1 MSASD
6 GAVSSATALRVAA
19 SLARYERHVRR
30 LVASWLDMDLY
41 LHVSQEIDEIRQDCM
56 LVPQLSLPWTAL
68 LISHADLVHA
78 LWRSGE
84 APRPAPDEE
93 VTLQL
98 QQHLASVDRLARVCL
113 RLAATAAAGSD
124 AAG

>member
-6 GAVSSATALRVAA
+6 GALLAATAMRVAGN
-19 SLARYERHVRR
+19 LARYERHVRR

-41 LHVSQEIDEIRQDCM
+41 LNVSQEIDEIRHDCVQ
-56 LVPQLSLPWTAL
+56 VPQLSLPWTAL

-84 APRPAPDEE
+84 AHRGGPTEE
-93 VTLQL
+93 VALQL
-98 QQHLASVDRLARVCL
+98 QEHLAGIDRLARQCL
-113 RLAATAAAGSD
+113 RVAAATERSTGAAD
-124 AAG
+124 